1 MSDPLIERAAA
12 AVAPGYRELVGEGCA
27 GLLMAPYFYG
37 GAEELAPLA
46 LELTE
51 VDAFVRRDGYQEEL
65 GWPELD
71 AEAVALCEEL
81 TRRIESED
89 DGQTVL
95 DVFWLAL
102 ARHMHALLGIPVL
115 VDEAGMPIDEQLRRQ
130 LGTAPDP
137 DPLAGL
143 DVLLSVRIDEHRV
156 AAVFTGGLGGLETYA
171 FGRVG
176 PPRDAHEACDGYA
189 ITVQCGGAPP
199 ERLDFESIRRQQVV
213 RTTGRLGPV
222 GFPRWQHEHG
232 GACWR
237 RA

>member
-1 MSDPLIERAAA
+1 M
-12 AVAPGYRELVGEGCA
+12 
-27 GLLMAPYFYG
+27 
-37 GAEELAPLA
+37 
-46 LELTE
+46 
-51 VDAFVRRDGYQEEL
+51 
-65 GWPELD
+65 
-71 AEAVALCEEL
+71 

-115 VDEAGMPIDEQLRRQ
+115 VDEAEMPIDEQLRRQ

-176 PPRDAHEACDGYA
+176 PRGTHTRPATGTRSRSSAGEPHPSGWTSSRYA
-189 ITVQCGGAPP
+189 VNRSFAQ
-199 ERLDFESIRRQQVV
+199 
-213 RTTGRLGPV
+213 PV
-222 GFPRWQHEHG
+222 GSVR
-232 GACWR
+232 
-237 RA
+237 